1 MTNHHGEPEKGA
13 DVREIVDDIERTR
26 EDLGDTIDAL
36 AAKLDVK
43 SQVKNTASQAKA
55 NVVESAG
62 QAAGTAQQR
71 WPEIAVVLLT
81 ALAVVTVWRRMS

>member
-1 MTNHHGEPEKGA
+1 MTNHHGEPAKGA
-13 DVREIVDDIERTR
+13 DVSEIVDDIERTR

-43 SQVKNTASQAKA
+43 SQVKNTASHAKA

-62 QAAGTAQQR
+62 RAAGTAQRR
-71 WPEIAVVLLT
+71 WPEIAVVLVT